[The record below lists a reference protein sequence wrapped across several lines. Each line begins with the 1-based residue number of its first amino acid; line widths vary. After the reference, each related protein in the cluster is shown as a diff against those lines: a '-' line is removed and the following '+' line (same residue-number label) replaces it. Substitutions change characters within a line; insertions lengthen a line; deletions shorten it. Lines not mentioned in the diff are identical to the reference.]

1 MTHLF
6 GPGWG
11 NYAIQGI
18 VEIEVPAGV
27 SMQPQTPGWYGLAL
41 VFVAAGLWFFY
52 ALIRRYVRN
61 RYRRDAV
68 KRLSELRARYLAGE
82 PEALR
87 GLAPLLRATALAAG
101 DRTQI
106 AQLQG
111 DEWQEMLNQ
120 MAPKIAP
127 VPVGLLE
134 KLAYQPS
141 PGLVSE
147 QYAELFPT
155 LKRWIV
161 KHKYSHA

>member
-1 MTHLF
+1 MTPLF

-11 NYAIQGI
+11 NYAIRGI
-18 VEIEVPAGV
+18 VEIDLPSPV
-27 SMQPQTPGWYGLAL
+27 SMQPQTPGWYALAL
-41 VFVAAGLWFFY
+41 LIVIGFLWSSF
-52 ALIRRYVRN
+52 ALSRRYIRN
-61 RYRRDAV
+61 RYRRQAV
-68 KRLSELRARYLAGE
+68 KRLAELRARYLGGE

-106 AQLQG
+106 AQLEG
-111 DEWQEMLNQ
+111 EEWQQALNQ
-120 MAPKIAP
+120 MAPKTAP
-127 VPVGLLE
+127 VPVDLLE

-147 QYAELFPT
+147 QYAELFST